1 MNEDT
6 LFGLIIA
13 LIFVFVF
20 LSRVVGSSKSHT
32 DKHAR
37 THKPQTQP
45 IPYLLN
51 EEELYYNNA
60 TPAESSTTRAD
71 DLNTGFVAENEGQR
85 VTPPAPPVVEKRTSP
100 RAFSLPKYG
109 LRQAI
114 IWGEIL
120 KRKF

>member
-20 LSRVVGSSKSHT
+20 LSRVVGSSKSHRN
-32 DKHAR
+32 KHAR
-37 THKPQTQP
+37 TSTPETPP

-51 EEELYYNNA
+51 DYELYNNGNI
-60 TPAESSTTRAD
+60 TDERSSTVTA
-71 DLNTGFVAENEGQR
+71 DLNFAAENEGQR
-85 VTPPAPPVVEKRTSP
+85 VTPPAPPAVEKRTSP
-100 RAFSLPKYG
+100 RAFSLPKDV

-114 IWGEIL
+114 IWGEFL